1 MSMSYVARKPC
12 GCVSMAIVDNPD
24 HKREVA
30 REVAKAVRL
39 GETVDRLPVEDVRTM
54 PWKCS
59 QHSSKNTGVKG

>member
-1 MSMSYVARKPC
+1 MGMSYVARKPC

-24 HKREVA
+24 HKGEVA